1 MLKRR
6 CQRAFSCSH
15 YPPNQQEGR
24 ARRIAHIACR
34 QREKRSRLLK
44 GNLALVRRHLRLIQ
58 FKGQNLPTHISAI
71 ARIKRQQFT
80 EQFIARLLNV
90 GVDKRAREI
99 RSASRI
105 KLHREKGNLS
115 GYIAIAKALIE
126 FNAINHRQPTSGMP
140 GSIADRDMLKPQIA
154 MTIADTPFGDS
165 FGKERCAGLKKMA
178 DGTGNMVVG
187 DRINR
192 PAYIRQC
199 LSKVFLPIAADHGAL
214 AKRGDM
220 GISLYSLMKGGN
232 KARYL
237 FEKFRPGG
245 SSPHTRFQRRIIR
258 QTLHNDRDRKSVV

>member
-1 MLKRR
+1 
-6 CQRAFSCSH
+6 
-15 YPPNQQEGR
+15 
-24 ARRIAHIACR
+24 
-34 QREKRSRLLK
+34 
-44 GNLALVRRHLRLIQ
+44 
-58 FKGQNLPTHISAI
+58 
-71 ARIKRQQFT
+71 
-80 EQFIARLLNV
+80 
-90 GVDKRAREI
+90 
-99 RSASRI
+99 
-105 KLHREKGNLS
+105 
-115 GYIAIAKALIE
+115 
-126 FNAINHRQPTSGMP
+126 
-140 GSIADRDMLKPQIA
+140 

-258 QTLHNDRDRKSVV
+258 QTLHNDRVIHHQTILDQRARRRRLFRRKWGQNVPAHQTAPALAPHPDRHPAPAAHSAAPLPRKSGGAALALSNQRIRSFLAS